1 MFTSFKNC
9 EQKELLPGFLVQLIH
24 TESQTFAL
32 FEIEKGAI
40 LPEHFHIN
48 EQVSQVLEGEFELT
62 IDGKTEICKKGD
74 IAIMKPNAV
83 HSGKALTAC
92 KILDVFTPVREDL
105 K

>member
-1 MFTSFKNC
+1 MFTNFNDCPS
-9 EQKELLPGFLVQLIH
+9 KELLPGFRVQLIH
-24 TESQTFAL
+24 TNSQTFAL
-32 FEIEKGAI
+32 FEIEKGAV

-62 IDGKTEICKKGD
+62 IDGSTKICKKGD
-74 IAIMKPNAV
+74 IAIMQPNVA
-83 HSGKALTAC
+83 HSGKALTNC

>member
-1 MFTSFKNC
+1 MFTSFKEC
-9 EQKELLPGFLVQLIH
+9 ESKELIPGFMVQLIH

-62 IDGKTEICKKGD
+62 IDGNTNVCKKGD
-74 IAIMKPNAV
+74 IAIMEPNVV
-83 HSGKALTAC
+83 HSGRAITNC

>member
-1 MFTSFKNC
+1 MFTSFKEC
-9 EQKELLPGFLVQLIH
+9 ESKELIPGFMVQLIH

-40 LPEHFHIN
+40 LPEHYHIN
-48 EQVSQVLEGEFELT
+48 EQVSQVLEGKFELT
-62 IDGKTEICKKGD
+62 INGNTNVCKKGD
-74 IAIMKPNAV
+74 IAIMEPNVV
-83 HSGKALTAC
+83 HSGRAITNC

>member
-1 MFTSFKNC
+1 MFTNFKEC
-9 EQKELLPGFLVQLIH
+9 ESKELIPGFMVQLIH

-32 FEIEKGAI
+32 FEIEKGAV

-62 IDGKTEICKKGD
+62 IDGNTKVCKKGD
-74 IAIMKPNAV
+74 IAIMNPNVV
-83 HSGKALTAC
+83 HSGKAISKC

>member
-1 MFTSFKNC
+1 MYTSFKEC
-9 EQKELLPGFLVQLIH
+9 EPKELIPGFMLQLIH
-24 TESQTFAL
+24 TKSQTFAL

-62 IDGKTEICKKGD
+62 IDGTTNVCKKGD
-74 IAIMKPNAV
+74 IAIMEPNIV
-83 HSGKALTAC
+83 HSGRAITNC

>member
-1 MFTSFKNC
+1 MFTSFNNITS
-9 EQKELLPGFLVQLIH
+9 KELIPGFSVQLIH

-32 FEIEKGAI
+32 FEIEKGAE
-40 LPEHFHIN
+40 LPEHFHIH

-62 IDGKTEICKKGD
+62 IDGSTKICKKGD
-74 IAIMKPNAV
+74 IAIMQPNVV
-83 HSGKALTAC
+83 HSGKAVTNC